1 VAKFIMKNLSGQT
14 LISSFQTIHDPRV
27 LGRVK
32 YPLIEIIII
41 TLCAIMSGAKKWNTI
56 AIYAENNI
64 DWFKQF
70 LELEHG
76 IPSEKTFSRVFALVC
91 PQDFIKAFSLWA
103 KTVCHSLNGKLVA
116 IDGKTVRGSHNY
128 QKDVKALHLI
138 NAYVNSE
145 KLMIDCE
152 NTPSKSNEIKG
163 IPILLKRLNLDGAL
177 VSIDAMG
184 CQKGIANLIKL
195 KKADYCLALKANH
208 KGMYKKVVNLFSKA
222 DNLNYEA
229 MVYKSKITTDIGHS
243 RYETREYKILPLMY
257 MPQFQKHWRGL
268 QNFVEVTSMRYL
280 NGKASISK
288 RYYISSLQLKD
299 SERIIKSIREHWGI
313 ENSLHYKLD
322 VGFEEDKSRIFNPN
336 AAMNFS
342 TLRKL
347 ALAWL
352 ERTGDD
358 GDSIETKLWKNLL
371 NINNLESVV
380 GF

>member
-1 VAKFIMKNLSGQT
+1 VSKLSTNNLSGQS
-14 LISSFQTIHDPRV
+14 LISSFKTVRDPRV

-32 YPLIEIIII
+32 YPLLEIIII
-41 TLCAIMSGAKKWNTI
+41 TICAILSGAKKWNTI

-64 DWFKQF
+64 DWFSNF
-70 LELEHG
+70 LDLEHG
-76 IPSEKTFSRVFALVC
+76 IPSQQTFSRVFALVC
-91 PQDFIKAFSLWA
+91 PEAFIKAFALWA
-103 KTVCHSLNGKLVA
+103 EKICPSLDGKLVA
-116 IDGKTVRGSHNY
+116 IDGKAVRGSHNY
-128 QKDVKALHLI
+128 QKGVDALHLI

-177 VSIDAMG
+177 ISIDAMG

-208 KGMYKKVVNLFSKA
+208 KNFHKKIIKLFSMA
-222 DNLNYEA
+222 ENLDYKS
-229 MVYKSKITTDIGHS
+229 MVYKSKSTVDIGHS
-243 RYETREYKILPLMY
+243 RYETREYKILPMMY
-257 MPQFQKHWRGL
+257 LPQFKKYWRGL
-268 QNFVEVTSMRYL
+268 QTYIEVTSTRYV
-280 NGKASISK
+280 NDEITIFK
-288 RYYISSLQLKD
+288 RYYISSLVLKKH
-299 SERIIKSIREHWGI
+299 EKIIRSIREHWGI
-313 ENSLHYKLD
+313 ENGLHYKLD

-352 ERTGDD
+352 ERTGED
-358 GDSIETKLWKNLL
+358 GDSIEVKLWKNVL
-371 NINNLESVV
+371 NINNLKPVMN
-380 GF
+380 F